1 MDTLQTLGLRLST
14 LTVFRALLCDP
25 VLVSLRAYLDA
36 PSPGAYAAFVSAL
49 YAANGGHLG
58 GHLRALCENDENV
71 YVRAVGRGEDV
82 PAFLREVDLE
92 NGQVTFCTIEGLL
105 ADDDN

>member
-1 MDTLQTLGLRLST
+1 ML
-14 LTVFRALLCDP
+14 FRSQDGDKTH
-25 VLVSLRAYLDA
+25 YI
-36 PSPGAYAAFVSAL
+36 PG
-49 YAANGGHLG
+49 
-58 GHLRALCENDENV
+58 
-71 YVRAVGRGEDV
+71 V